1 MSVIDADAHVIET
14 EPMTDPHGSA
24 EYRRKMVKVLVRR
37 ALSAAIEQSE
47 RNGHGKA

>member
-1 MSVIDADAHVIET
+1 
-14 EPMTDPHGSA
+14 MTDPHGSA

-37 ALSAAIEQSE
+37 AIAAVLEQPE